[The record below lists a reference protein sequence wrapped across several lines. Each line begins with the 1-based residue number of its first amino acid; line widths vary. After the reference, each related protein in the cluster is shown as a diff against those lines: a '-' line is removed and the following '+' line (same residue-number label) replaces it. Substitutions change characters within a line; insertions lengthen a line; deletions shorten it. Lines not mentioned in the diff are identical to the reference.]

1 MSQRL
6 LLLGRER
13 RFVDSHLRGPVRL
26 VVLWCSRNRMLN
38 HGASEY
44 RRVRTQTHAMRRS
57 SASAIHGSVRDTFRF
72 PALLAH

>member
-1 MSQRL
+1 MGEGL

-13 RFVDSHLRGPVRL
+13 RFVDGHLCGPVRL
-26 VVLWCSRNRMLN
+26 LILWCSRNRMLN

-44 RRVRTQTHAMRRS
+44 CRVHTQTHATPRS
-57 SASAIHGSVRDTFRF
+57 SANAIHGSVRDTFRF